1 MTANGKAR
9 QSYYEGL
16 EYYCP
21 LVRGCPNVQY
31 NSQLKRER
39 VLSAR
44 NQFKGT
50 VVKIQEGDIVGQ
62 VVVDIGCGNL
72 MSSII
77 TTASIRELGI
87 KVCSKVT
94 AIVKSTAV
102 TIMTPMP
109 EMMHKEKSTGR
120 TFSARNQFKGKVV
133 KIQEGDIVG
142 QVVVDIGCGNLMSS
156 IITTASIRE
165 LGIRVGSEAIAI
177 AKSTDV
183 TIMV

>member
-87 KVCSKVT
+87 
-94 AIVKSTAV
+94 
-102 TIMTPMP
+102 
-109 EMMHKEKSTGR
+109 
-120 TFSARNQFKGKVV
+120 
-133 KIQEGDIVG
+133 
-142 QVVVDIGCGNLMSS
+142 
-156 IITTASIRE
+156 
-165 LGIRVGSEAIAI
+165 RVGSEAIAI